1 MSRARVLVLDDE
13 PAMLENV
20 ERLLTGEGYDVT
32 TVRDARAF
40 REVAAQVQPD
50 VVVTDLR
57 MPAADGMTILAA
69 ALADEPSRP
78 VILMTAFASI
88 ASAVA
93 AIREGAF
100 DFVTKPF
107 AADEFV
113 VTVERAVRWRGLT
126 RENEALHAQVAR
138 QDTEG
143 ILGSSAIVLQLLDQT
158 RRVAPGTANVLL
170 TGESGTGKELFARFI
185 HARSPRGRRAMVTV
199 DCAAMPE
206 GLLESELFGHQ
217 RGAFTGA
224 VRNHVGMLEQ
234 ADGSTVFLDEVG
246 ELPLGLQAKLLRALD
261 QRQVRRLGDTRVIDL
276 DVRVIAATNRDLF
289 AAVQEGR
296 FREDL
301 YYRLNVVHFELPPL
315 RAREGDV
322 PVLLAAMLRELSQE
336 SGRTT
341 PRVTPEVWG
350 VLERYPWP
358 GNVRE
363 LRNLAHRLV
372 ALDDDDRIT
381 MADLPEPFLTVW
393 AQQDGAA
400 APSAPFERAQ
410 EAAMSRF
417 RSDYV
422 RRTLEAHRGNV
433 TQAARSA
440 GVSRRTFHRWL
451 AELRPPA
458 QEGHR

>member
-20 ERLLTGEGYDVT
+20 ERLLAGEGYDVRT
-32 TVRDARAF
+32 IGDPRTFRD
-40 REVAAQVQPD
+40 VAAQWLPD
-50 VVVTDLR
+50 VIVTDLR

-78 VILMTAFASI
+78 VILMTAYASI

-107 AADEFV
+107 SADELL
-113 VTVERAVRWRGLT
+113 VTVDRAVRWRGLT
-126 RENEALHAQVAR
+126 RENAELQAR
-138 QDTEG
+138 VLERDTEG
-143 ILGSSAIVLQLLDQT
+143 ILGSSAIMLHLLDQAL
-158 RRVAPGTANVLL
+158 RVAPGAANVLL

-185 HARSPRGRRAMVTV
+185 HARSARGRRTMVTV

-206 GLLESELFGHQ
+206 GLLESELFGYQ

-224 VRNHVGMLEQ
+224 VRSHVGMLEH
-234 ADGSTVFLDEVG
+234 ASGSTVLLDEVG

-261 QRQVRRLGDTRVIDL
+261 QRQVRRLGDTRLIDL
-276 DVRVIAATNRDLF
+276 DVRVIAATNRDLG
-289 AAVQEGR
+289 AAVEDGR

-301 YYRLNVVHFELPPL
+301 FYRLNVVHFELPPL
-315 RAREGDV
+315 RARDGDV
-322 PVLLAAMLRELSQE
+322 PVLLSAMLRELALAA
-336 SGRTT
+336 GRTT
-341 PRVTPEVWG
+341 PHVTPEVWG

-381 MADLPEPFLTVW
+381 MADLPETVLSGW
-393 AQQDGAA
+393 ARQDGATA
-400 APSAPFERAQ
+400 LAGPFERAQ
-410 EAAMSRF
+410 EVAMTRF
-417 RSDYV
+417 KADYV
-422 RRTLEAHRGNV
+422 RRMLEAHRGNV

-451 AELRPPA
+451 ADLRPADP
-458 QEGHR
+458 EGT